1 MICFQIYE
9 EIGRSEE
16 WPTPVI
22 TQSQSTSAYEQS
34 ISFGSVL
41 VPSSKL
47 LGEEF
52 QTSIFTRHISK
63 SSLIND
69 ALISAWTIFKN
80 IYRGRQT
87 GIMNPMN
94 SLSNFSDDRVVSNL
108 ILPVSS
114 LSKWFYWVNISI
126 QLKAFCVSLDEG
138 SCHETACVWDSK
150 AYFLPH
156 TDSCWIKS
164 SYVGDNSLWLLEK
177 NTEENSRTV
186 SQAINY

>member
-1 MICFQIYE
+1 MMPSFQH
-9 EIGRSEE
+9 G
-16 WPTPVI
+16 
-22 TQSQSTSAYEQS
+22 Q
-34 ISFGSVL
+34 F
-41 VPSSKL
+41 
-47 LGEEF
+47 
-52 QTSIFTRHISK
+52 
-63 SSLIND
+63 
-69 ALISAWTIFKN
+69 FKN

-94 SLSNFSDDRVVSNL
+94 SLSNFSDDRVVNNL

-138 SCHETACVWDSK
+138 SCHETAYVWDYK
-150 AYFLPH
+150 AYLLPH

-177 NTEENSRTV
+177 NTEENSRTF
-186 SQAINY
+186 SQAINYSILYQSTRKQQIPLSWCIKTCIYQTASLRMLRGQFPE